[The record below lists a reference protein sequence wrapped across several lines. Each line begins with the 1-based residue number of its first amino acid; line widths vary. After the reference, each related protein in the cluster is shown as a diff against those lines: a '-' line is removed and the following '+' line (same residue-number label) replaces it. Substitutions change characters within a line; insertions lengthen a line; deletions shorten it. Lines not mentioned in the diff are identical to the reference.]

1 MHSVTTFYRAVIR
14 MMELNEQSGPPVQQL
29 DDSALA
35 EELQIQVQQ
44 LIVQHPEIVPLPARV
59 GTGIST
65 TGLVKVAGPA
75 YPQILGRRPE
85 NLKKNRQTWLHRKS
99 R

>member
-59 GTGIST
+59 RDWHFHYRAGESRWTGIPTDS
-65 TGLVKVAGPA
+65 GEEAGESQKKQANLVA
-75 YPQILGRRPE
+75 PQI
-85 NLKKNRQTWLHRKS
+85 
-99 R
+99 